1 MMGMDQQVMER
12 DAAAQRN
19 IDMRELADL
28 LAWCGNYIYK
38 RESVTQS
45 IYKAQQILVDWIHNT
60 LSHNSV
66 ILITMHNFLF

>member
-28 LAWCGNYIYK
+28 LA
-38 RESVTQS
+38 
-45 IYKAQQILVDWIHNT
+45 
-60 LSHNSV
+60 
-66 ILITMHNFLF
+66 